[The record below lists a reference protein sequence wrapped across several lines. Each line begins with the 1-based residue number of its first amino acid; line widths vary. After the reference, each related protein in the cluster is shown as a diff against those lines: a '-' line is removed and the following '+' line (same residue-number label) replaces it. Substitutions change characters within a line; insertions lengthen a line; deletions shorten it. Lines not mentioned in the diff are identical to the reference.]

1 MPGRFAPS
9 PVYRAMLLS
18 DLPTPALLVDRARLH
33 ANLDAMQA
41 RADAMGV
48 ALRPH
53 AKTHKSP
60 DLARLQL
67 ARGAAGL
74 TVATVD
80 EAEAFA
86 EAGSDDIRLATP
98 VVGPGK
104 LERLRALASG
114 GTRISFTVDTPEG
127 VRLASE
133 AFADGPEVGVLIE
146 VDTGYGRC
154 GVPHDDTEAAHA
166 LAEAV
171 RDARG
176 LRLLGLLSHGGD
188 AYAGPLAGEAPEA
201 ALVRAMDRERD
212 RVLALAVALAE
223 GGHLEPGAAELSV
236 GSTPGVSRF
245 TNREEGGF
253 TITEIRPGTYVFH
266 DATQVALG
274 AARLQDCALTCIGTA
289 VSKQRFDDGT
299 ERVITD
305 AGKKV
310 LTSDRRAGSET
321 YGTVL
326 YSRRKMI
333 RHPHARV
340 SALSE
345 EHGWVDTP
353 GGSIYDV
360 GDPVFVVPN
369 HACVAVATRREL
381 YLVDGDEVVETWPV
395 VAR

>member
-1 MPGRFAPS
+1 
-9 PVYRAMLLS
+9 MLLS

-41 RADAMGV
+41 RAEAMGV

-60 DLARLQL
+60 DLARLQRD
-67 ARGAAGL
+67 RGARGL

-86 EAGSDDIRLATP
+86 EAGFDDIRLATP

-104 LERLRALASG
+104 LERLRTLASG
-114 GTRISFTVDTPEG
+114 GTRISFTVDSAEG
-127 VRLASE
+127 VALASE

-154 GVPHDDTEAAHA
+154 GVPYDEPGTARA
-166 LAEAV
+166 LAEQV
-171 RDARG
+171 RSARG

-188 AYAGPLAGEAPEA
+188 AYAGPLADEPPET
-201 ALVRAMDRERD
+201 ALKRVMDAERD
-212 RVLALAVALAE
+212 RVLELAAELAE
-223 GGHLEPGAAELSV
+223 SGLLEPETAELSV

-245 TNREEGGF
+245 TNREESGF
-253 TITEIRPGTYVFH
+253 RITEIRPGTYVFH

-274 AARLQDCALTCIGTA
+274 AARLQDCALTCIGTV

-305 AGKKV
+305 AGKKI

-340 SALSE
+340 TALSE

-353 GGSIYDV
+353 GGSIYDI
-360 GDPVFVVPN
+360 GDPVLLVPN

-381 YLVDGDEVVETWPV
+381 HVVDGDEVVETWPV